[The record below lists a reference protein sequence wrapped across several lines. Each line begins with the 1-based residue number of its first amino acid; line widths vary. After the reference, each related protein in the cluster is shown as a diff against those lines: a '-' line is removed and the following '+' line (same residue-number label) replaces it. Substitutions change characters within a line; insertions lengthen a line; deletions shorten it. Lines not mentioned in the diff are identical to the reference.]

1 MNKKMKRGF
10 IDPISVGLIGFLI
23 TASMMILN
31 TSVLIPTSN
40 MQSSMKKKS
49 VSASSAFNKNTITT
63 QEVK

>member
-10 IDPISVGLIGFLI
+10 IDPMSVALIGFLI
-23 TASMMILN
+23 TGSMMILN
-31 TSVLIPTSN
+31 SSDSTSN
-40 MQSSMKKKS
+40 MQSMKKKS